1 MVAIVGTRKGLFM
14 LKKFLILSTA
24 SLISV
29 SCIETQQDHLSQN
42 EGPNEAILSNFGHLE
57 SVSKYASSPVFL
69 STLKKG
75 QPYKICLSEKLVKKY
90 PGFKEEVE
98 AAVNIWA
105 FYIDRKIPLDFIVK
119 KLPAP
124 KSGWKV
130 NDYAKAYKQ
139 ICGKSDLYMSE
150 NVPSGTTLGYTQK
163 SVQYR
168 YGENSERVVTD
179 FARVLNLSNWP
190 EQAGRRFISLEQAT
204 KKKRSAAEILQLLKS
219 RNKTVYLPGPS
230 TFLTTTTLVH
240 EFGHVWGM
248 CDQYP
253 LDGNRSN
260 CDPHNSTMSLD
271 GHVMLEE
278 DAVMSSAG
286 WKNKLGLH
294 DDDID
299 GIIGLAHRGDIAK
312 TGWDYPSKS
321 LYDFTERSEEKGPIR
336 FLKLVDYE
344 FTSDSELTAI
354 SAMDITGAFKI
365 IVQKKLVG
373 SKEWEKRGV
382 TYLFSNGVSTRRMK
396 LRMKG
401 IDKNKLKAIRLIYVD
416 RRHHGEINKSDL
428 TATNVS
434 NIIEIKQAPAT
445 ANNTTTPAAVAA
457 EANSNASLQ

>member
-1 MVAIVGTRKGLFM
+1 M
-14 LKKFLILSTA
+14 LKKLLILSAT

-29 SCIETQQDHLSQN
+29 SCIETNLDHLSQN
-42 EGPNEAILSNFGHLE
+42 ESTTEAILSNFGHLE
-57 SVSKYASSPVFL
+57 SVSKYATSPVFL

-75 QPYKICLSEKLVKKY
+75 QPYKICLNEKLTKKY

-105 FYIDRKIPLDFIVK
+105 YYIDRKIPVEFVIK
-119 KLPAP
+119 KLPDSKP
-124 KSGWKV
+124 GWKV
-130 NDYAKAYKQ
+130 NDYAKAFKQ

-150 NVPSGTTLGYTQK
+150 NIPSGTTLGYTQK

-168 YGENSERVVTD
+168 YGENSERVVTN
-179 FARVLNLSNWP
+179 FSRVLNLSNWP

-204 KKKRSAAEILQLLKS
+204 KKKRSAAEILQLLKN
-219 RNKTVYLPGPS
+219 RNKTVYLPEAS

-253 LDGNRSN
+253 LEGDRSN
-260 CDPHNSTMSLD
+260 CDPHNSTMSLN
-271 GHVMLEE
+271 GHIMLEE
-278 DAVMSSAG
+278 DAIMSSAG
-286 WKNKLGLH
+286 WKNNLGLH

-321 LYDFTERSEEKGPIR
+321 LYDFTERSEDKGPIR
-336 FLKLVDYE
+336 FLQLVEYE
-344 FTSDSELTAI
+344 FTGESELTAI
-354 SAMDITGAFKI
+354 GAMDITGPFKL
-365 IVQKKLVG
+365 IVQKKLAG
-373 SKEWEKRGV
+373 SEEWEKRGA

-428 TATNVS
+428 TASNVS
-434 NIIEIKQAPAT
+434 NIVEIKQDPVETNTST
-445 ANNTTTPAAVAA
+445 AAGTNTNT
-457 EANSNASLQ
+457 SL